1 MWKLEI
7 LSKII
12 KGPDSYE
19 IDSKEKPETVRE
31 MEALWY

>member
-12 KGPDSYE
+12 KGPDCYE
-19 IDSKEKPETVRE
+19 IDSKEKPDTVRE

>member
-1 MWKLEI
+1 MEI

-12 KGPDSYE
+12 KGPDCHE

-31 MEALWY
+31 MEAL